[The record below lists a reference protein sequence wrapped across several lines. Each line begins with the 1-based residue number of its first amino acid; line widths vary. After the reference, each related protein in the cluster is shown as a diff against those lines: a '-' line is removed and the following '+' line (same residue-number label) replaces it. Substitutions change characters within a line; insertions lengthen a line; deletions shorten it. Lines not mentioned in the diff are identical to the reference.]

1 MEEIEMPKIHFRGQ
15 GETVPVDMERENAK
29 KEQKAEIRKRVEEM
43 EKAGM
48 T

>member
-1 MEEIEMPKIHFRGQ
+1 MEEIRMPKIHFRNQ
-15 GETVPVDMERENAK
+15 GETVPVNMQEENDK
-29 KEQKAEIRKRVEEM
+29 KELKADIRRRVAEM